1 MGNKCTH
8 ELAPF
13 FELIYG
19 CFASLA
25 SHSKSDPPP
34 SQLLPTIKFDA
45 IVLAQYKHQIKVA
58 HINELISYPKYYNGN
73 WITLISTSPVAVMC
87 NEFIWLFG
95 WTAIIF
101 MEISSWLSRVRK
113 TYTHTHPDPRN
124 MHTYWMETIKRGG
137 LSVCAKMQTNMYKL
151 YFVETTMISNAK
163 WSNVRSNIGSVKI

>member
-1 MGNKCTH
+1 MHTWAGTIFRINLWLFCFSC
-8 ELAPF
+8 LPF
-13 FELIYG
+13 QIQ
-19 CFASLA
+19 
-25 SHSKSDPPP
+25 PPL
-34 SQLLPTIKFDA
+34 QLPPTTKFDA

-113 TYTHTHPDPRN
+113 TYTHTHI
-124 MHTYWMETIKRGG
+124 HTHAICTHIEWRPSKEAAWVFVQK
-137 LSVCAKMQTNMYKL
+137 CKQTCTNS
-151 YFVETTMISNAK
+151 ISLRQQ
-163 WSNVRSNIGSVKI
+163 W

>member
-25 SHSKSDPPP
+25 SHSKSDPP

-113 TYTHTHPDPRN
+113 TYTHPRN
-124 MHTYWMETIKRGG
+124 MHTYWMETIKRG
-137 LSVCAKMQTNMYKL
+137 SSAWVFVQKCKQTCTNS
-151 YFVETTMISNAK
+151 ISLRQQ
-163 WSNVRSNIGSVKI
+163 W

>member
-25 SHSKSDPPP
+25 SHSKSDPP

-45 IVLAQYKHQIKVA
+45 IVLVQYKHQIKVA

-113 TYTHTHPDPRN
+113 TYTNTPTQYAHILNGDHQ
-124 MHTYWMETIKRGG
+124 KRQFG